1 MADLV
6 TLFQHGQSLWL
17 EAIDR
22 ELLAN
27 GSLKQLVSVGIRGMT
42 SNLKVFQQRLS
53 ASKTYDDTLRDLIQA
68 DPQMSEKTLY
78 EWLTVQDA
86 QRAADILRDV
96 YDSSQG
102 LDGFVSLA
110 LPPPLAADTIAILE
124 AAQHLWRAV
133 DRPNLMIEIP
143 ATRQGVVA
151 MERLLA
157 EGINVNVTLLFAA
170 SRYAEVWNAY
180 LRGLAMNPEPAK
192 VAAVASFAISDL
204 DTEVDAALEAYGT
217 PEAVALKGKIA
228 IANAKLVYGHYKQ
241 RIKETA
247 FLEQQQRGA
256 RAQRL
261 LWSDISSQGSD
272 RPNLGYL
279 EALIGPDTV
288 SAVSLETYE
297 AFRYRGEGRLSLEQ
311 DLDVAHRKLAAL
323 KDLGIDLDRIAQELE
338 EKEIAARA
346 ENYTQVLATLRD
358 KRFQATQDFA
368 GH

>member
-1 MADLV
+1 
-6 TLFQHGQSLWL
+6 
-17 EAIDR
+17 
-22 ELLAN
+22 
-27 GSLKQLVSVGIRGMT
+27 
-42 SNLKVFQQRLS
+42 
-53 ASKTYDDTLRDLIQA
+53 
-68 DPQMSEKTLY
+68 
-78 EWLTVQDA
+78 
-86 QRAADILRDV
+86 
-96 YDSSQG
+96 
-102 LDGFVSLA
+102 
-110 LPPPLAADTIAILE
+110 
-124 AAQHLWRAV
+124 
-133 DRPNLMIEIP
+133 
-143 ATRQGVVA
+143 

-157 EGINVNVTLLFAA
+157 EGINVNATLLFAA

-204 DTEVDAALEAYGT
+204 DTEVDTALEAYGT